1 MESSMLLPFTHE
13 VWIGDEPM
21 KRFRSLKEA
30 KWFCENKTDARIVK
44 LKVEKVVEK
53 PLWELVGDALF

>member
-1 MESSMLLPFTHE
+1 MLLPFTHE

-21 KRFRSLKEA
+21 KRFRSHKEA

-53 PLWELVGDALF
+53 PLWELVGDAPF

>member
-1 MESSMLLPFTHE
+1 MLLPFTHE

-44 LKVEKVVEK
+44 LKVEKIIEK
-53 PLWELVGDALF
+53 PLWELVGEAPF